1 MPAFH
6 LLHEGE
12 EIPFLSV
19 VLLGRF
25 EKAKSV
31 RACYSIGEKRVL
43 FNKDCVDYAVLA
55 RPALYAGTPDLG
67 PNYRTPGE

>member
-12 EIPFLSV
+12 EVPFLSV

-25 EKAKSV
+25 EKATAV
-31 RACYSIGEKRVL
+31 RA
-43 FNKDCVDYAVLA
+43 
-55 RPALYAGTPDLG
+55 
-67 PNYRTPGE
+67 